1 MKYRQHN
8 TILAGLLTLGLMSF
22 SQASM
27 AFTES
32 CQLVAKMAGPAYQTA
47 PLKVGS
53 FTAPETMPAEF
64 KLDYL
69 ERSGAWFIYQ
79 SEQSWFGKE
88 SCAPLTK
95 TTQAGKIFTVEF
107 SPVIKN
113 SQESQFAVVTPSFM
127 IKTYNKPDI
136 DKMAQRYGFKLLT
149 ELPSGGAA
157 IFDVSGQASYDR
169 MLEILDRDKDIRYAA
184 PVLSEKRYRLR

>member
-1 MKYRQHN
+1 MKYRQKN
-8 TILAGLLTLGLMSF
+8 TILAGLLTFGLLSV

-27 AFTES
+27 AFTEG
-32 CQLVAKMAGPAYQTA
+32 CQQVAKMAGPAYQTA

-53 FTAPETMPAEF
+53 FTAPENMPAEF
-64 KLDYL
+64 ELRYA
-69 ERSGAWFIYQ
+69 ERSGAWFIYE
-79 SEQSWFGKE
+79 SAESWFTKE
-88 SCAPLTK
+88 TCAPLTK
-95 TTQAGKIFTVEF
+95 THRSQAFEF
-107 SPVIKN
+107 SPVVKN

-127 IKTYNKPDI
+127 IKTYNKSDI

-149 ELPSGGAA
+149 ELPSGGAG
-157 IFDVSGQASYDR
+157 IFDVTGHSSYDR